1 MAKLV
6 VTLEE
11 QDLLDLQEVLVD
23 DNEKAALDFIKTRLA
38 PKIPDKGTAR
48 CDSSRRN
55 PFLMKPGH
63 EGRRHE

>member
-11 QDLLDLQEVLVD
+11 EDLLDLQEVLVD
-23 DNEKAALDFIKTRLA
+23 DDEKAALEFVKTRIV
-38 PKIPDKGTAR
+38 PQIPGKGTDH

-55 PFLMKPGH
+55 PYLMKPG
-63 EGRRHE
+63 GAG